1 MFYANILFLLKLF
14 AQYLY
19 LFILPNNYSI
29 RDLTEVLPQPLL
41 LSCFNGDFLFP
52 TVLLCLPIG
61 ILLWERVVPL
71 PYLFVY
77 SVVYLNRDH
86 GGLFYSYSAT
96 IILLFKFRL
105 WLWELIQVHRCAL
118 LTCASPFIFICLI
131 PSFPFGATGI
141 KHFPKESESLGL
153 SAGMPITV
161 GLALLL
167 VLPGG

>member
-19 LFILPNNYSI
+19 YLFCPIIVASVILLRSCLSPYYCHVSMVI
-29 RDLTEVLPQPLL
+29 FCFPQSFYCLL
-41 LSCFNGDFLFP
+41 
-52 TVLLCLPIG
+52 IG

-96 IILLFKFRL
+96 IILLFKFRF
-105 WLWELIQVHRCAL
+105 WLWELLQVHCCAL

-131 PSFPFGATGI
+131 PFFPFGAIGI

-153 SAGMPITV
+153 SAGMPVTV